1 MKIPKYWSKSEG
13 TVEKPDGEPLSLM
26 AWGWSEDSV
35 AAAAAH
41 AKQRFGSL
49 VDRVRQGLE
58 LPRGYA
64 YGSRPLREQ
73 ILEELHG
80 SDGALRGLLTR
91 NSYGSVVLNA
101 AQAMFV
107 DVDLPEGALEEK
119 KGWFGSKSGG
129 EAAALDGL
137 RGRLQQSASGGF
149 RVYRTAAG
157 FRLLATDRLY
167 APASGDAERVM
178 RAVGADPAFV
188 QLCKVQDSF
197 RARLTP
203 KPWRCGV
210 RVPPA
215 SYPCDSPA
223 AERAYAEW
231 LRRYE
236 AAIASKATCAFVE
249 GAGPGRTEPEARA
262 IVAEHDRVCRVE
274 ESLPLA

>member
-1 MKIPKYWSKSEG
+1 MKIPKYWAKSEG

-178 RAVGADPAFV
+178 RAVGADPAFI

-203 KPWRCGV
+203 KPWRCGK
-210 RVPPA
+210 RPPPGQFPREDA
-215 SYPCDSPA
+215 SEQREFASWV
-223 AERAYAEW
+223 AEYDRAS
-231 LRRYE
+231 
-236 AAIASKATCAFVE
+236 ASKATCRFVE
-249 GAGPGRTEPEARA
+249 AVGPGAVHAEVAPILALHDERTKANA
-262 IVAEHDRVCRVE
+262 G
-274 ESLPLA
+274 LPLA